1 MNPRTPDFDELVGRN
16 VSPEERERMRTAH
29 DLLVRAGP
37 PPELSPELD
46 AVPWPDEALA
56 PIGLQ
61 RRRAPRGRSW
71 LVIGSAAAAIALV
84 AYVIGHGSGS
94 NSSSFEVLATKHMH
108 GTVLAPGATAT
119 IEVGAR
125 GSDGNWPML
134 VDVVN
139 LPPAP
144 DGGYY
149 QLWLSRD
156 RKPVAFCGTFNTRRG
171 FETQVRLSAAYS
183 FKGMKVNGWIVM
195 REVPGVRRQLV
206 MSS

>member
-1 MNPRTPDFDELVGRN
+1 MSPRPPDFDELVGGD

-29 DLLVRAGP
+29 ELLLRAGP
-37 PPELSPELD
+37 PPELSPQLD
-46 AVPWPDEALA
+46 PVPWPDEALA

-61 RRRAPRGRSW
+61 RRRPQRGRSW
-71 LVIGSAAAAIALV
+71 LAIASAAAAIALV
-84 AYVIGHGSGS
+84 AYVIGHGTGS
-94 NSSSFEVLATKHMH
+94 NSNSFEVLATKHMH
-108 GTVLAPGATAT
+108 GTTLAPRASAT

-125 GSDGNWPML
+125 GKDGNWPML

-144 DGGYY
+144 GGGYY

-156 RKPVAFCGTFNTRRG
+156 RKPVALCGSFNTRRG

-183 FKGMKVNGWIVM
+183 FKRVDGWIVT
-195 REVPGVRRQLV
+195 REIPGVRRQLV
-206 MSS
+206 MTS